1 MEGLSTATEPPAG
14 SYGRLCARVY
24 QLDKPVGTSFGDVE
38 FYRLLLDGV
47 RGEILE
53 PAVGTG
59 RILIPLAESFPR
71 LRGFDASAPML
82 EICRENLA
90 AHRLDHVAV
99 FQADLLDFR
108 EPVTFEAIV
117 VPAGSFA
124 LLIGRGRAAAALR
137 NVRDSLVPGGR
148 FIVDVEPPKPPSPPG
163 TESRGQWRD
172 GDALLTLTARAA
184 PRRAADRFT
193 SHNRYELWRDG
204 RLEHTEDEL
213 FELQLYG
220 LGEFTA
226 MLRDAGF
233 GQIIVHADYQAGHPP
248 TGDADTVWTF
258 EATAT

>member
-1 MEGLSTATEPPAG
+1 MTEPPEG

-38 FYRLLLDGV
+38 FYRSLLDGV

-59 RILIPLAESFPR
+59 RVLIPLAESFPR
-71 LRGFDASAPML
+71 IRGFDTSAPML

-90 AHRLDHVAV
+90 AYGLDVAV

-108 EPVTFEAIV
+108 EPSTFEAVII
-117 VPAGSFA
+117 PTGSFA
-124 LLIGRGRAAAALR
+124 LLTGRDRAATALR

-148 FIVDVEPPKPPSPPG
+148 FLVDVEPRKPPSLPG
-163 TESRGQWRD
+163 TESHGQWRD

-184 PRRAADRFT
+184 PSRAADRLT

-204 RLEHTEDEL
+204 RREQTEDEL

-220 LGEFTA
+220 LGEFTT
-226 MLRDAGF
+226 MLRNAGF
-233 GQIIVHADYQAGHPP
+233 GQITIHTDYQTGHPP
-248 TGDADTVWTF
+248 TGDTDTVWTF
-258 EATAT
+258 EATAE

>member
-1 MEGLSTATEPPAG
+1 MSTATEPPAG
-14 SYGRLCARVY
+14 SYGLLCARVY

-38 FYRLLLDGV
+38 FYRSLLDGV

-71 LRGFDASAPML
+71 IRGFDTSAPML

-90 AHRLDHVAV
+90 ARRLDVAV

-108 EPVTFEAIV
+108 APSTFEAVIV
-117 VPAGSFA
+117 PTGSFA
-124 LLIGRGRAAAALR
+124 LLIGRDRAAAALR

-163 TESRGQWRD
+163 TESHGRWRD

-184 PRRAADRFT
+184 PRRAADRWT

-204 RLEHTEDEL
+204 RLEQTEDEL

-233 GQIIVHADYQAGHPP
+233 GRITAHANYQAGHPP
-248 TGDADTVWTF
+248 TGDSDTVWTF